1 MCSFC
6 SIFPKESKDALQD
19 SNIQGNVPAYDA
31 VSGFIVVSFV
41 QRVLF
46 SSWLRVYFLTLYEN
60 STENLIAQN
69 EVQKSFVIL
78 NCNMDCILCFLL
90 NKSFLNIFLRTDS
103 T

>member
-19 SNIQGNVPAYDA
+19 SNIQGNVSAYDA

-69 EVQKSFVIL
+69 EVQ
-78 NCNMDCILCFLL
+78 
-90 NKSFLNIFLRTDS
+90 
-103 T
+103 

>member
-6 SIFPKESKDALQD
+6 SIFPKESKDVLQY

-78 NCNMDCILCFLL
+78 NRNMDCILCFLL